1 MIPTYIIV
9 ILTVLVI
16 FIVVAIFYGIKW
28 DLEDA
33 DFYKAEVDSDQE

>member
-1 MIPTYIIV
+1 MPTYVIV

-16 FIVVAIFYGIKW
+16 FIVVAILYGIKW

-33 DFYKAEVDSDQE
+33 DLYKAEVDKEEK